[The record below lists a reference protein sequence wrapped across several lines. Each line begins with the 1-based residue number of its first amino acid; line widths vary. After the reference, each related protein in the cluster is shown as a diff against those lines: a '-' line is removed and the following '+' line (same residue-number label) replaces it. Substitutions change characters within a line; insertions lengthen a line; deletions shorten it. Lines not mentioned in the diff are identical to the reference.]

1 VLVGGPNLPTVAI
14 DREMLLSYRQYPT
27 GHVVYCKN
35 VEQMYDPS
43 MRVLTVLELLQAR
56 ERVTGRELA
65 EHLEVSDRTVQRYIM
80 RLQDLGVPV
89 ESTRGPGGYYQL
101 KPGFR
106 IPPLM
111 FDADEALAVSI
122 GLDALGSI
130 GLGTIAPAAEGAKSK
145 LERVLPLQ
153 LRERV
158 NAVRTAMVLERPRR
172 TVDADSSILSTLA
185 MSIYQH
191 RCTRIAYQRHDG
203 RATVRTIEPYGLMLH
218 NSRWFLGAYCTLR
231 RGQRLF
237 RVDRIASI
245 ETEKETF
252 EPPAA
257 FDMKEFVYRGLAY
270 AADDYKVDVW
280 LDCSL
285 DDALRRF
292 PVAYA
297 EFIPEGHGTVMK
309 RGSDDLEDVALS
321 LLFANCRFEIR
332 RPDALRDAFRAIA
345 ERSLSIAES
354 DETRA

>member
-1 VLVGGPNLPTVAI
+1 
-14 DREMLLSYRQYPT
+14 
-27 GHVVYCKN
+27 
-35 VEQMYDPS
+35 MYDPS

-89 ESTRGPGGYYQL
+89 ESTRGPGGNYRL

-130 GLGTIAPAAEGAKSK
+130 GLGSIAPAAEGAKSK
-145 LERVLPLQ
+145 LERVLPLH

-158 NAVRTAMVLERPRR
+158 NAVRAAMVLERPRR
-172 TVDADSSILSTLA
+172 TIDADSSVLSTLA
-185 MSIYQH
+185 MAIYQH
-191 RCTRIAYQRHDG
+191 RCARMAYQRHDG

-237 RVDRIASI
+237 RVDRVATI
-245 ETEKETF
+245 ELEAETF
-252 EPPAA
+252 EPPLS
-257 FDMKEFVYRGLAY
+257 FDMKEFVYRSLAY
-270 AADDYKVDVW
+270 AADDWKIEIW
-280 LDCSL
+280 LDLSP

-297 EFIPEGHGTVMK
+297 ELVPEGAGTVMK
-309 RGSDDLEDVALS
+309 RGTDDLEEVALT

-332 RPDALRDAFRAIA
+332 RPDELHDAFRRIA
-345 ERSLSIAES
+345 
-354 DETRA
+354 DRALAVASGGSADTEI

>member
-1 VLVGGPNLPTVAI
+1 
-14 DREMLLSYRQYPT
+14 
-27 GHVVYCKN
+27 
-35 VEQMYDPS
+35 MYDPS

-56 ERVTGRELA
+56 ERVTGKQLA

-89 ESTRGPGGYYQL
+89 ESTRGPGGYYRL

-130 GLGTIAPAAEGAKSK
+130 GLGTIAPAAESAKSK

-158 NAVRTAMVLERPRR
+158 NAVRTAMMLERPRR
-172 TVDADSSILSTLA
+172 TVDADSSVLSTLA
-185 MSIYQH
+185 MAVYQH
-191 RCTRIAYQRHDG
+191 QRVRMGYRRVDG
-203 RATVRTIEPYGLMLH
+203 RATARTIEPYGLMLH
-218 NSRWFLGAYCTLR
+218 NGRWFLGAYCTLR

-245 ETEKETF
+245 ESVGETF
-252 EPPAA
+252 VPPDA

-270 AADDYKVDVW
+270 AASDWKIEVW
-280 LDCSL
+280 LDCSV

-297 EFIPEGHGTVMK
+297 EFVPDGRGTVMK
-309 RGSDDLEDVALS
+309 RGSDDLEDVALT
-321 LLFANCRFEIR
+321 LLFSRCQFEIR
-332 RPDALRDAFRAIA
+332 RPDELYDAFHRVATQA
-345 ERSLSIAES
+345 LAVAGKADS
-354 DETRA
+354 

>member
-1 VLVGGPNLPTVAI
+1 
-14 DREMLLSYRQYPT
+14 
-27 GHVVYCKN
+27 
-35 VEQMYDPS
+35 MYDPS

-56 ERVTGRELA
+56 ERVTGKQLA
-65 EHLEVSDRTVQRYIM
+65 DHLEVSDRTVQRYIM

-89 ESTRGPGGYYQL
+89 ESTRGPGGYYRL

-130 GLGTIAPAAEGAKSK
+130 GLSTIAPAADGAKSK
-145 LERVLPLQ
+145 LERVLPLH

-185 MSIYQH
+185 MAIYQH
-191 RCTRIAYQRHDG
+191 RCTRIAYERYDH

-237 RVDRIASI
+237 RVDRIASADV
-245 ETEKETF
+245 EQETF
-252 EPPAA
+252 VPPEN

-270 AADDYKVDVW
+270 ASDDWKVEVW
-280 LDCSL
+280 LDCSM

-297 EFIPEGHGTVMK
+297 ELIPEGSGTLMK
-309 RGSDDLEDVALS
+309 RGADDLVDVAMN
-321 LLFANCRFEIR
+321 LLFAGFQFEIR
-332 RPDALRDAFRAIA
+332 RPDELYDAFRRVGNHALEIA
-345 ERSLSIAES
+345 GKPSGS
-354 DETRA
+354 D

>member
-1 VLVGGPNLPTVAI
+1 
-14 DREMLLSYRQYPT
+14 
-27 GHVVYCKN
+27 
-35 VEQMYDPS
+35 

-56 ERVTGRELA
+56 ERVTGKQLA

-111 FDADEALAVSI
+111 FDADEVIALSI

-145 LERVLPLQ
+145 LERVLPLH

-158 NAVRTAMVLERPRR
+158 NAVRAAMVLERPRR

-185 MSIYQH
+185 MAIYQH
-191 RCTRIAYQRHDG
+191 RCTRIAYERYDH
-203 RATVRTIEPYGLMLH
+203 RATVRTIEPYGLMMH
-218 NSRWFLGAYCTLR
+218 NGRWFLGAYCTLR

-237 RVDRIASI
+237 RVDRIRSI
-245 ETEKETF
+245 EIEKETF
-252 EPPAA
+252 EPPQQ

-270 AADDYKVDVW
+270 ASDDWKVDVW
-280 LDCSL
+280 LDISV
-285 DDALRRF
+285 DEALRRF

-297 EFIPEGHGTVMK
+297 EFIPEGEGTLMK
-309 RGSDDLEDVALS
+309 RGSDDLFDVAMN
-321 LLFANCRFEIR
+321 LLFAGCRFEVR
-332 RPDALRDAFRAIA
+332 RPAELYDAFRTVA
-345 ERSLSIAES
+345 ERALAAAEG
-354 DETRA
+354 

>member
-1 VLVGGPNLPTVAI
+1 
-14 DREMLLSYRQYPT
+14 
-27 GHVVYCKN
+27 
-35 VEQMYDPS
+35 MYDPS
-43 MRVLTVLELLQAR
+43 MRVLTVLELLQAK
-56 ERVTGRELA
+56 ERVTGKELA
-65 EHLEVSDRTVQRYIM
+65 DHLEVSDRTVQRYIM

-89 ESTRGPGGYYQL
+89 ESVRGPGGCYRL
-101 KPGFR
+101 RPGFR

-145 LERVLPLQ
+145 LERVLPLH

-172 TVDADSSILSTLA
+172 TVDADSSVLSTLA
-185 MSIYQH
+185 MAVYQH
-191 RCTRIAYQRHDG
+191 QRVRMGYRRVDG

-218 NSRWFLGAYCTLR
+218 NGRWFLGAYCTLR

-245 ETEKETF
+245 ELEKETF
-252 EPPAA
+252 APPDA

-270 AADDYKVDVW
+270 AADDYKIEVW
-280 LDCSL
+280 LDCSV

-297 EFIPEGHGTVMK
+297 EFIPEGNGTVMK
-309 RGSDDLEDVALS
+309 RGADDLEEAAMN
-321 LLFANCRFEIR
+321 LLFTGIAFEIR
-332 RPDALRDAFRAIA
+332 RPTELHEAFRRIA
-345 ERSLSIAES
+345 DRAASIAN
-354 DETRA
+354 RAGSPPALNV

>member
-1 VLVGGPNLPTVAI
+1 
-14 DREMLLSYRQYPT
+14 
-27 GHVVYCKN
+27 
-35 VEQMYDPS
+35 MYDPS

-56 ERVTGRELA
+56 GRVTGKQLA
-65 EHLEVSDRTVQRYIM
+65 EYLEVSDRTVQRYIT

-89 ESTRGPGGYYQL
+89 ESTRGPGGHYQL

-111 FDADEALAVSI
+111 FDADEALAISI

-153 LRERV
+153 LQERV

-172 TVDADSSILSTLA
+172 TVDADSSVLSALA
-185 MSIYQH
+185 MAIYHHQ
-191 RCTRIAYQRHDG
+191 CARIAYQRLDG

-237 RVDRIASI
+237 RVDRIAAI
-245 ETEKETF
+245 ELEDEHF
-252 EPPAA
+252 EPPQN
-257 FDMKEFVYRGLAY
+257 FDMKAFVYRCLAY
-270 AADDYKVDVW
+270 AADDWNVEIW
-280 LDCSL
+280 LECSV

-297 EFIPEGHGTVMK
+297 EFISEQDGTVLK
-309 RGSDDLEDVALS
+309 RGSDDLEDVALT
-321 LLFANCRFEIR
+321 LLFARCRFEIR
-332 RPDALRDAFRAIA
+332 RPVQLHDAFRRVAEQASAIA
-345 ERSLSIAES
+345 
-354 DETRA
+354 DRADSSPPPQS

>member
-1 VLVGGPNLPTVAI
+1 
-14 DREMLLSYRQYPT
+14 
-27 GHVVYCKN
+27 
-35 VEQMYDPS
+35 MYDPS

-56 ERVTGRELA
+56 ERVTGKELS

-89 ESTRGPGGYYQL
+89 ESTRGPGGFYRL

-122 GLDALGSI
+122 GLDALASI

-185 MSIYQH
+185 MAIYQN

-245 ETEKETF
+245 EMERETF
-252 EPPAA
+252 EPPVG
-257 FDMKEFVYRGLAY
+257 FDMKEFVYRGLAH
-270 AADDYKVDVW
+270 ASDDWKIEIW
-280 LDCSL
+280 LDCSV

-297 EFIPEGHGTVMK
+297 EFIPEGTGTIMK
-309 RGSDDLEDVALS
+309 RGADDLEDVALN
-321 LLFANCRFEIR
+321 LLFTKVRFEIR
-332 RPDALRDAFRAIA
+332 RPDELHDAFRCIA
-345 ERSLSIAES
+345 ERSLAIAG
-354 DETRA
+354 DAR

>member
-1 VLVGGPNLPTVAI
+1 
-14 DREMLLSYRQYPT
+14 
-27 GHVVYCKN
+27 
-35 VEQMYDPS
+35 MYDPS

-65 EHLEVSDRTVQRYIM
+65 DHLEVSDRTVQRYVM

-89 ESTRGPGGYYQL
+89 ESTRGPGGAYRL

-122 GLDALGSI
+122 GLDALSSV
-130 GLGTIAPAAEGAKSK
+130 GLGTIAPAAERAKSK
-145 LERVLPLQ
+145 LERVLPLH

-172 TVDADSSILSTLA
+172 TVDADSSILSSLA
-185 MSIYQH
+185 MAIYER
-191 RCTRIAYQRHDG
+191 RCARIAYQRHDG

-237 RVDRIASI
+237 RVDRIASV
-245 ETEKETF
+245 ELEKEQF
-252 EPPAA
+252 DPPIS

-270 AADDYKVDVW
+270 AADDWKVEVW
-280 LDCSL
+280 LDLSV

-292 PVAYA
+292 PVAFA
-297 EFIPEGHGTVMK
+297 EFVPDGDGTVMK
-309 RGSDDLEDVALS
+309 RGSDDLEDVAMS
-321 LLFANCRFEIR
+321 LLHANCRIDIR
-332 RPDALRDAFRAIA
+332 RPDELRDAFRRIAVRSLAIA
-345 ERSLSIAES
+345 EA
-354 DETRA
+354 DG

>member
-1 VLVGGPNLPTVAI
+1 
-14 DREMLLSYRQYPT
+14 
-27 GHVVYCKN
+27 
-35 VEQMYDPS
+35 MYDPS

-56 ERVTGRELA
+56 ERVTGKQLA
-65 EHLEVSDRTVQRYIM
+65 DHLEVSDRTVQRYIL

-89 ESTRGPGGYYQL
+89 ESTRGPGGYYRL

-111 FDADEALAVSI
+111 FDAGEALAVSI

-130 GLGTIAPAAEGAKSK
+130 GLGTIAPAAESAKSK
-145 LERVLPLQ
+145 LERVLPLP

-158 NAVRTAMVLERPRR
+158 NAVRAAMVLERPRR

-185 MSIYQH
+185 MAIYQH
-191 RCTRIAYQRHDG
+191 RRTRIAYQRHDG

-245 ETEKETF
+245 ETEH
-252 EPPAA
+252 EPFDPPQD
-257 FDMKEFVYRGLAY
+257 FDMREFVYRSLAY
-270 AADDYKVDVW
+270 ASDDWKVEVW
-280 LDCSL
+280 LDCSV

-297 EFIPEGHGTVMK
+297 ELIPDGDGCVLK
-309 RGSDDLEDVALS
+309 RGSDDLVDVAMT
-321 LLFANCRFEIR
+321 LLFAGVHFEIR
-332 RPDALRDAFRAIA
+332 RPDELYDAFRRVGERAAAIA
-345 ERSLSIAES
+345 DRPGVLHPG
-354 DETRA
+354 RL